1 MQIVINLEK
10 EEEIEKL
17 LQMLSK
23 LNIGSV
29 KINQNQTKEID
40 FSNTKIK
47 SFKDID
53 AVEYQK
59 KIRDEW

>member
-23 LNIGSV
+23 LNIGSI

-47 SFKDID
+47 SFKDLD

>member
-10 EEEIEKL
+10 EDELEKILKL
-17 LQMLSK
+17 LDK
-23 LNIGSV
+23 LKVKSI
-29 KINQNQTKEID
+29 KINDYKREEID

-53 AVEYQK
+53 GLEYQK

>member
-23 LNIGSV
+23 LNIGSI

>member
-17 LQMLSK
+17 LQILSK
-23 LNIGSV
+23 LNIGSI